1 MADGIMM
8 SCKTAVLKGVPT
20 GILFLIFFVCI
31 SFLPDTGRC
40 QPASVDSFPS
50 LAQTAKA
57 FTAVAKSAKPA
68 VVNILVKKE
77 AAGKDGSGA
86 EQDFFNDELMQDFF
100 GSSAEKF
107 TGKKKT
113 QRVSYGSGSGVI
125 IGADGYIVTN
135 HHVVK
140 DGVEVRVFLQDR
152 REYQAKIIGSDA
164 RSDIALLRIDESGLP
179 TIPLGDSEALEIGEW
194 AIAIG
199 SPHEFIQTV
208 TAGII
213 SAKGRSSVGVSEFED
228 FIQTDAAINPGNSG
242 GPLLNMYGQVVGIN
256 TAFMTQSGG
265 YMGVGFAVPVNMVR
279 LITAQLKEHGE
290 MVRGWLGVSLKDSL
304 PDELLSVEDHGYRV
318 AARVLAVAGDSPA
331 QKAKLKRGDLIVAIN
346 KKAITG
352 AAGLRNS
359 VAMTSPGTRLK
370 IQFLRNGVLRDTRVR
385 VGRLE

>member
-1 MADGIMM
+1 MTSGKIG
-8 SCKTAVLKGVPT
+8 VLKVSQVA
-20 GILFLIFFVCI
+20 IVFVISLACICLF
-31 SFLPDTGRC
+31 PDTGRC
-40 QPASVDSFPS
+40 QPDSANPLPT

-77 AAGKDGSGA
+77 APVKSGNSA
-86 EQDFFNDELMQDFF
+86 EQDFFNDELMKDFF
-100 GSSAEKF
+100 GSSAEQPP
-107 TGKKKT
+107 GKKKS

-125 IGADGYIVTN
+125 ISDDGYIVTN

-140 DGVEVRVFLQDR
+140 DGVEFRVFLQDR
-152 REYQAKIIGSDA
+152 REFQAKIIGSDA

-179 TIPLGDSEALEIGEW
+179 TIPLGDSETLEIGEW

-208 TAGII
+208 TVGII
-213 SAKGRSSVGVSEFED
+213 SAKGRSSVGVSEYED

-242 GPLLNMYGQVVGIN
+242 GPLLNMYGQVIGIN

-265 YMGVGFAVPVNMVR
+265 YMGVGFAVPVNMVK
-279 LITAQLKEHGE
+279 LIAAQLKKHGE

-304 PDELLSVEDHGYRV
+304 PSELLSVEDHGYRV
-318 AARVLAVAGDSPA
+318 AARVLAVSEDSPA
-331 QKAKLKRGDLIVAIN
+331 RKSRLKKGDLIVAIN

-352 AAGLRNS
+352 AAGLRNR
-359 VAMTSPGTRLK
+359 VAMTTPGTRLK
-370 IQFLRNGVLRDTRVR
+370 IQFLRNGVLQETGVR
-385 VGRLE
+385 IGQLE